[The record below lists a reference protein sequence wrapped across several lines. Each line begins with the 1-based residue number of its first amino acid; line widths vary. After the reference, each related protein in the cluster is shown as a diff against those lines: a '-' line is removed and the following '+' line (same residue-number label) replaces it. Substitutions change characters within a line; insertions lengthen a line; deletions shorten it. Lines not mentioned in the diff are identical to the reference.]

1 LSAADKGGNA
11 RLAINQEVLLMG
23 FLRGR
28 GVTTACVM
36 AAVAT
41 ALIAPSAASA
51 KKSKG
56 GSPTQCTGSNV
67 TGQGAAVE
75 VNAQTLWTGNFNSP
89 SDTNAAACSGT
100 QGPTKG
106 TPTVVYTKSSSGLG
120 LESWGVLPGTASFAP
135 TNAFIGTE
143 EPPNP
148 TQRGQIES
156 NETASP
162 AVPDTV
168 LTFPVGQEAI
178 TPLVHLPAGC
188 TATSTA
194 DPGRLVLN
202 NTTLEKIFDGS
213 ITEWSQI
220 TDDGD
225 KLSGEGCNASAEIT
239 RVVRPDSAGT
249 THILKK
255 YLYLINSADFATS
268 AGSENWNE
276 LSEGSGNTVWPT
288 GSTPIITA
296 SSTGDSAQ
304 IKKVAE
310 TASSIGYGSLT
321 DSRINTS
328 FVPPSGGAGTATFW
342 TPVQNTGTSTKKAKY
357 ADPATD
363 GESASKAQANCSDTK
378 YTNGVTKFPP
388 ASVSDTWDTVTT
400 ATKEK
405 NFPICGI
412 LYILALSKYSAYAGT
427 TPGEAQ
433 TVADYVKFTLASG
446 VGGGQAFLVNQDYEP
461 LPAKLLK
468 EAVGD
473 ESLIKD

>member
-1 LSAADKGGNA
+1 LGAADKGGNA

-23 FLRGR
+23 LLRAR
-28 GVTTACVM
+28 GLASTCVM
-36 AAVAT
+36 VAVAT
-41 ALIAPSAASA
+41 ALIAPNAASA
-51 KKSKG
+51 KKSKA
-56 GSPTQCTGSNV
+56 SPTQCTGSNI

-75 VNAQTLWTGNFNSP
+75 VNAQTLWTADFNSP

-100 QGPTKG
+100 QGTTKG
-106 TPTVVYTKSSSGLG
+106 TPTVSYTKSSSGVG

-135 TNAFIGTE
+135 TNAFVGTE

-162 AVPDTV
+162 TVPDTV

-178 TPLVHLPAGC
+178 TPIVHLPTGC
-188 TATSTA
+188 TATSTP
-194 DPGRLVLN
+194 DPGRLVLEN
-202 NTTLEKIFDGS
+202 VTLEKIFDGT

-220 TDDGD
+220 TESGD
-225 KLSGEGCNASAEIT
+225 KLSGEGCNANTEIT

-255 YLYLINSADFATS
+255 YLYLINSADFSTS
-268 AGSENWNE
+268 LGSENWNE
-276 LSEGSGNTVWPT
+276 LSEGNGNIVWPT
-288 GSTPIITA
+288 GSTPIVTA

-310 TASSIGYGSLT
+310 VASSIGYGSLT
-321 DSRINTS
+321 DTRTNTS

-342 TPVQNTGTSTKKAKY
+342 TPVQDNGVSPKKLKY
-357 ADPATD
+357 ADPATN
-363 GESASKAQANCSDTK
+363 GEAATKANANCADTK

-388 ASVSDTWDTVTT
+388 ASAADTWDTVTT

-405 NFPICGI
+405 HFPICGM

-433 TVADYVKFTLASG
+433 TVSDYVKFTLASG
-446 VGGGQAFLVNQDYEP
+446 VGGGQVLLVNQDYEP

-468 EAVGD
+468 EAVTD
-473 ESLIKD
+473 TALIKD